1 MILDLVIINKVFSFL
16 GLTYSARIED
26 LKLYLKKI
34 SLLNSRVWV
43 PSKENFCEM
52 IFSFVYIIFS
62 FVTCITSINFA
73 SISVSVTWPFYYC
86 FVMYLCIYLSIY
98 LSLYVFMYVC
108 VYACMCV
115 FIYEFIHEFIL
126 PWKESLLMKYSWT
139 NRKKAITRR
148 LVCNI

>member
-1 MILDLVIINKVFSFL
+1 M
-16 GLTYSARIED
+16 TYSARIED
-26 LKLYLKKI
+26 LKLYLKKNKFI
-34 SLLNSRVWV
+34 EFTCMSAIQREFLWNDIFFCLHHIFICYLHNINKLCFHLCFGYLTILLL
-43 PSKENFCEM
+43 FC
-52 IFSFVYIIFS
+52 Y
-62 FVTCITSINFA
+62 
-73 SISVSVTWPFYYC
+73 VS
-86 FVMYLCIYLSIY
+86 MYLSIY

-126 PWKESLLMKYSWT
+126 PWKESLLMKYSWI